1 MSLRKIENPYAA
13 YAEGGIVGDTNM
25 FFGREELIQNIA
37 QAIRESRTQSKSVMV
52 FGQKRSGKSSVLYH
66 LKESLRED
74 KELLILEL
82 GNMSTL
88 LDQYAQ
94 TSLLH
99 HTFLN
104 GILRAL
110 ERAIQ
115 RKQREGS
122 SSLEL
127 AIPGKEFYDHPA
139 PLQLFEDTFR
149 NLKDLTDDQKGQK
162 DWRGVRIVL
171 LIDEFQYIY
180 EPIIKGKIPDSFM
193 QNWKALLQANYFSA
207 VLVGQDVMQKFKLR
221 FPNEFGTMQDER
233 VTYLKEEDARE
244 LIDEPIRIGGRHGD
258 SRYRE
263 QAIERILDLTAG
275 SHILY
280 SNYLQPSR

>member
-1 MSLRKIENPYAA
+1 
-13 YAEGGIVGDTNM
+13 M

-66 LKESLRED
+66 LKESLKED
-74 KELLILEL
+74 KELLILDL

-88 LDQYAQ
+88 LDRHAQ

-99 HTFLN
+99 QFLN

-110 ERAIQ
+110 ERAIR
-115 RKQREGS
+115 RKHQDGFS
-122 SSLEL
+122 YLEL
-127 AIPGKEFYDHPA
+127 PTPGREFYNHPA
-139 PLQLFEDTFR
+139 PMQLFEDIFR
-149 NLKDLTDDQKGQK
+149 TLKDLTDDQKGQE
-162 DWRGVRIVL
+162 DWRGVRVVL

-180 EPIIKGKIPDSFM
+180 EPIIKDEIPDSFM

-207 VLVGQDVMQKFKLR
+207 VLVGQDVMPKFKLQ
-221 FPNEFGTMQDER
+221 FPNEFGTTQDER
-233 VTYLKEEDARE
+233 VTYLKEGDARK
-244 LIDEPIRIGGRHGD
+244 LIDEPIRIGGRQGD

-263 QAIERILDLTAG
+263 QAIERILDPHCRK
-275 SHILY
+275 SFLY
-280 SNYLQPSR
+280 SNYFATVSLTT